1 MGSHPYAGTGWFKH
15 KMGSTKLNA
24 ISYAI
29 SKVENGVAE
38 RNSGSASATTHNLK

>member
-15 KMGSTKLNA
+15 NMGSTKLNA

-38 RNSGSASATTHNLK
+38 WIAVSHQLPLII